1 MIHKTTRSILS
12 VLLAA
17 LLLVTSTPLT
27 PAFAGDGGV
36 SLQSESGEG
45 PFAGGTGTADDPYQI
60 ATAEELR
67 EFAELVNNKGET
79 TASAVLT
86 DDIDLNREY
95 WNPIGNSINQYRG
108 TFNGANYTISG
119 LYIDSNA
126 DYQGLF
132 GYVSSSGKVQN
143 LSVSGSVSVSG
154 SDHVGGIVGYNSSGT
169 VTNCAFSGS
178 VSGNNY
184 VGGVVGLNRGSVINC
199 TNTGSVKGSGI
210 YVGGVVGW
218 NSSDANVTNCYN
230 TGDVSGPDSGNSNQV
245 GGVVGCNS
253 GIVTNCYNTGSVNG
267 SGSPVGGVVGDNGG
281 SVESSYNTGAVS
293 GGEDVGGVVGDN
305 GGTVE
310 NCYNTGSVKGDWYVG
325 GVVGD
330 NRGPVKNCYNT
341 GTVTGPDSGSGS
353 YVGGVVGYNI
363 SSGTVT
369 NCYFLTGTAEKGIGN
384 EEDAEGAAAV
394 SDLTDQEQFQGW
406 DFDNTWRIS
415 TDKKHPVLQANAED
429 NALSG
434 TGKQEDPYKIYRAID
449 LKNFRDIV
457 NGANNQTADT
467 DAHAKLMNNINL
479 SSVCGPTLDSGQPVS
494 WTPIGNSE
502 STAYTGTF
510 DGDGHTIS
518 GLYINNSTANDQG
531 LFGYVYGGTVQ
542 NLTVSGSVNSSGDY
556 VGGIVGNNSGT
567 FENCAFTG
575 SVSGDW
581 YVGGVVGNNN
591 GGTVTGCIFSG
602 SGSVTGVTGSYFVG
616 GVVGKNSGSNG
627 SVEKCHNTGS
637 VSGSREDVGGVVG
650 DNEGTVENCYNT
662 GAVSGSGL
670 YVGGVV
676 GQNSGPVENCYNT
689 GSGSVSGN
697 FVGGVVGWN
706 DSGTVKNCYNIG
718 EVSGTGVGG
727 VVGENSGGS
736 TVENCYNT
744 GKVSGNSNQVG
755 GVVGWNDSGTVKNCY
770 NTGTV
775 TGTDDYVGGVVGW
788 NISSGNVKNCYNTG
802 SVSGPDS
809 GTGDRVGGVV
819 GYNSG
824 TVKNCYNTGTVTG
837 TDDYAGG
844 VVGLNNG
851 NVTGCYNTGSVSG
864 PDSVSGSYVGGV
876 VGYNDSSASVANCY
890 YQQHDPAIFGI
901 GGTTADD
908 TTTVAKT
915 AEQFASGEVAWL
927 LENGQA
933 DGSSQ
938 VWGQNI
944 KDGKKDNYPQ
954 LRAFDADT
962 PQVYKVAFMNDSEE
976 HDAKYANSGMT
987 VGSPTTNPT
996 KEGHTFAGWFTES
1009 SGGSQWNFNDPV
1021 NKSMTLYAQWT
1032 AVEEPTPT
1040 PTPDPEPTG
1049 PSTGDSTGWDDI
1061 RDELENAENGDQI
1074 TIDMGDE
1081 TKVPAEI
1088 FESLAGKDVE
1098 ISFDLGDVQWSVNGA
1113 DIPTDTD
1120 FTDLDLGVNLDTNGI
1135 PVNVINTITG
1145 EVGTVQIT
1153 LAHNGEFGFTMTLT
1167 APLGKEN
1174 AGYWAN
1180 LYHYDESAE
1189 ALNFEAAAKIDEDGS
1204 VTIPFSHASQYAIV
1218 IDDHSHAT
1226 VDVSDLFID
1235 VAPNAWYK
1243 DAVQYAYD
1251 QGLMTGVS
1259 ATEFDPE
1266 ATTTRA
1272 MIVSILARLE
1282 GVTTAQAAGFADV
1295 DDNDWYATAVNW
1307 AANVGVVNGYEDNT
1321 FKPNT
1326 AITREQLAA
1335 ILMNYAAYKGED
1347 VSNRADL
1354 ANYTDQPSTWAQEA
1368 MQWAV
1373 AEGLIS
1379 GVTADTLQPQGAAT
1393 RAQVAAI
1400 LQRFLSE

>member
-17 LLLVTSTPLT
+17 LLLVTSVPLT
-27 PAFAGDGGV
+27 PAFAGGGGV
-36 SLQSESGEG
+36 SLQSANS
-45 PFAGGTGTADDPYQI
+45 ARGGLEQVDGVYQI
-60 ATAEELR
+60 GSADELR
-67 EFAELVNNKGET
+67 EFAKLVNEDGET
-79 TASAVLT
+79 TANAILT
-86 DDIDLNREY
+86 ADIDLSSVCGPELNDGTSWE
-95 WNPIGNSINQYRG
+95 PIGNSINQYRG
-108 TFNGANYTISG
+108 NFNGDGHTISG

-126 DYQGLF
+126 DEQGLF
-132 GYVSSSGKVQN
+132 GYVDPGGTVQN
-143 LSVSGSVSVSG
+143 LSVSGSVKG
-154 SDHVGGIVGYNSSGT
+154 KWYVGGVVGFNFSGT

-178 VSGNNY
+178 VSGSGDWYVGADWYVGGVVGYNSSGTVENCHNIGEVSGNY
-184 VGGVVGLNRGSVINC
+184 VGGVVGYNDGGRVKNC
-199 TNTGSVKGSGI
+199 YNTGSVSGPDSVSGS

-230 TGDVSGPDSGNSNQV
+230 TGDVSVTSGKDS
-245 GGVVGCNS
+245 
-253 GIVTNCYNTGSVNG
+253 
-267 SGSPVGGVVGDNGG
+267 
-281 SVESSYNTGAVS
+281 
-293 GGEDVGGVVGDN
+293 DVGGVVGDN
-305 GGTVE
+305 SGTVE
-310 NCYNTGSVKGDWYVG
+310 NCYNTGEVS
-325 GVVGD
+325 
-330 NRGPVKNCYNT
+330 
-341 GTVTGPDSGSGS
+341 GPDSGSDNN
-353 YVGGVVGYNI
+353 VGGVVGYNSD
-363 SSGTVT
+363 SSTVT
-369 NCYFLTGTAEKGIGN
+369 DCYFLKQNGMNESLQGIGN
-384 EEDAEGAAAV
+384 DDSATGAAAV
-394 SDLTDQEQFQGW
+394 NDLSELCEKFKDDTD
-406 DFDNTWRIS
+406 TWRIS
-415 TDKKHPVLQANAED
+415 QSLGFPVLQD
-429 NALSG
+429 NAQDGLPPGLG
-434 TGKQEDPYKIYRAID
+434 TEASPYEISTAD
-449 LKNFRDIV
+449 QLKNFATAV
-457 NGANNQTADT
+457 NTGSEQS
-467 DAHAKLMNNINL
+467 AHAKLMNNINL
-479 SSVCGPTLDSGQPVS
+479 SSVCGPALDDGSPVS
-494 WTPIGNSE
+494 WTPIGTSE
-502 STAYTGTF
+502 ESAYIGTF
-510 DGDGHTIS
+510 NGNGHKIEN
-518 GLYINNSTANDQG
+518 LYINTTDSGADNQG
-531 LFGYVYGGTVQ
+531 LFGFVGSEGTVKD
-542 NLTVSGSVNSSGDY
+542 LTVSG
-556 VGGIVGNNSGT
+556 T
-567 FENCAFTG
+567 
-575 SVSGDW
+575 VSGDL
-581 YVGGVVGNNN
+581 YVGGVVGYNS
-591 GGTVTGCIFSG
+591 GTVTNCAFSG
-602 SGSVTGVTGSYFVG
+602 SVSGHWFVG
-616 GVVGKNSGSNG
+616 GVVGYNGGS
-627 SVEKCHNTGS
+627 
-637 VSGSREDVGGVVG
+637 
-650 DNEGTVENCYNT
+650 VENCYNT

-676 GQNSGPVENCYNT
+676 GYNSGGSTVENCYNT

-775 TGTDDYVGGVVGW
+775 TGTDDYVGGVVGY
-788 NISSGNVKNCYNTG
+788 NSGPVENCYNTG
-802 SVSGPDS
+802 TVSGPDS

-844 VVGLNNG
+844 VVGLNDG
-851 NVTGCYNTGSVSG
+851 NVTGCYNIGEVSG
-864 PDSVSGSYVGGV
+864 NSYVGGV

-1032 AVEEPTPT
+1032 AVEEPIPT
-1040 PTPDPEPTG
+1040 PTPDPTPAG

-1061 RDELENAENGDQI
+1061 RDELENAENGDEI

-1088 FESLAGKDVE
+1088 FESLAGKDVDVT
-1098 ISFDLGDVQWSVNGA
+1098 FDLGDIQWSVNGA

-1120 FTDLDLGVNLDTNGI
+1120 FTDLDLGASLGTSGI

-1180 LYHYDESAE
+1180 LYHYDEDAE

-1218 IDDHSHAT
+1218 IDTHSHAT
-1226 VDVSDLFID
+1226 VDVSDIFID
-1235 VAPNAWYK
+1235 IARDAWYK

-1251 QGLMTGVS
+1251 NGLMTGVS
-1259 ATEFDPE
+1259 DTEFAPE

-1282 GVTTAQAAGFADV
+1282 GVTTAEAAGFADV

-1321 FKPNT
+1321 FQPNT

-1354 ANYTDQPSTWAQEA
+1354 TSYTDQPSTWAQEA

-1379 GVTADTLQPQGAAT
+1379 GVTNDQLQPQSSAT

-1400 LQRFLSE
+1400 LQRLLEA